1 MEMYWW
7 ALGIGILVFVL
18 SLIVG
23 RHQDWLD
30 H

>member
-7 ALGIGILVFVL
+7 ALGIAILVFVL

-23 RHQDWLD
+23 RQKNWLD